1 MKIEVHDTAFMIAYY
16 RAQHEEASKDPYAK
30 LWLEGNDVK
39 YWTDDFAEK
48 VSPHD
53 EILHCMRNRFFY
65 EKLLK
70 LTKNNP
76 ETLFI
81 NLGAGFSM
89 YPYVLPQ
96 TVTTIEIELP
106 QIYTYKSNKV
116 ETFCKSGELPQRN
129 VIHLDGNIT
138 NVASQKELIASIE
151 PFKKKHTV
159 ILIEGVFF
167 FLSSGEIKTVLNFCR
182 QLQDTGDTLY
192 CVNFEDRLK
201 NTAVFNRLKTYFSE
215 TLSSHGNPFTT
226 LPHSYFEKVNGYTL
240 SAIDSGLETGKEL
253 GLFPSDFKEKTVLNE
268 YFYTLNKL

>member
-30 LWLEGNDVK
+30 LWLEDTNVK
-39 YWTDDFAEK
+39 SWTDDFASK
-48 VSPHD
+48 VSEHD

-65 EKLLK
+65 EQLLE
-70 LTKNNP
+70 LTKKNP

-96 TVTTIEIELP
+96 TVTTVEVELP
-106 QIYTYKSNKV
+106 QICTYKSNKI
-116 ETFCKSGELPQRN
+116 KSFQELDMLPQRN
-129 VIHLDGNIT
+129 VIHLAGNIT
-138 NVASQKELIASIE
+138 AETSHSDLIKSIA
-151 PFKKKHTV
+151 PFKKKKTV

-167 FLSSGEIKTVLNFCR
+167 FLSSEEIKSVLKFCA
-182 QLQDTGDTLY
+182 QLQDAGELLY
-192 CVNFEDRLK
+192 CVNFEDRVK

-226 LPHSYFEKVNGYTL
+226 LPHRYFKKVNGYTL
-240 SAIDSGLETGKEL
+240 SAIDSGLQTGKQL
-253 GLFPSDFKEKTVLNE
+253 GLFSSNFKEETVLNE
-268 YFYTLNKL
+268 YFYILKKL